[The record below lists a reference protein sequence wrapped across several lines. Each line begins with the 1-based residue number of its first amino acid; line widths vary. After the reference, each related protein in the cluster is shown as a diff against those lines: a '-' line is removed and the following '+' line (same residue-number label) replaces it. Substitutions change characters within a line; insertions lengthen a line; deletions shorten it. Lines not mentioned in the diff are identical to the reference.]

1 MLTAGALT
9 PTIHLGH
16 LSFDCL
22 GTTQSLRG
30 KWEHHNGGGPE
41 RGWGTADG
49 LGEPRGDVGGS
60 GGSLGTGAETRSN
73 RCFHNLENESQS
85 SVQVMFDPLVI
96 HSAFTRSTPS
106 AGC

>member
-1 MLTAGALT
+1 MGVALREGGA
-9 PTIHLGH
+9 PQMALG
-16 LSFDCL
+16 SPEEM
-22 GTTQSLRG
+22 S
-30 KWEHHNGGGPE
+30 GGP
-41 RGWGTADG
+41 
-49 LGEPRGDVGGS
+49 

-73 RCFHNLENESQS
+73 GCFHNLENESQS